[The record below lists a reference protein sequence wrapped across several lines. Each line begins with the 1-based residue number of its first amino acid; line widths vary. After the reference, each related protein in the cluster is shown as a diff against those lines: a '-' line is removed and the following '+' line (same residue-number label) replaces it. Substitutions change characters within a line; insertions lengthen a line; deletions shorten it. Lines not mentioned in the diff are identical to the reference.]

1 MERRPSI
8 LTLAALLAVVAL
20 LRTENA
26 FSQQRIGFAIGE
38 TEKNAVIFRIGQWT
52 IPELLKNL
60 TIEVDE
66 PSGKATPV
74 VLFSGLIRGD
84 KLVSLDESEVFE
96 IKVRYAPGE
105 KLLHLS
111 KLFDRTD
118 RLPVVSEQK
127 VLPASTYPTITFDVA
142 SKAYGLVAPRRD
154 PPAINPLNR
163 YVIPGVR
170 RARKANGR
178 PDAEALV
185 LFLTGPKSCGDKC
198 AVETQVLTLLL
209 DVPK

>member
-1 MERRPSI
+1 M
-8 LTLAALLAVVAL
+8 AL

-26 FSQQRIGFAIGE
+26 FAQQRTRFTIGK
-38 TEKNAVIFRIGQWT
+38 TEKSAVIFRIGQWT
-52 IPELLKNL
+52 IPELLNKL
-60 TIEVDE
+60 TVEVDE

-84 KLVSLDESEVFE
+84 ELVGLDESDVFE
-96 IKVRYAPGE
+96 IKARYAPGE

-111 KLFDRTD
+111 KLFGRPDK
-118 RLPVVSEQK
+118 LPVVSEQK
-127 VLPASTYPTITFDVA
+127 VLPTSTYPIITFEVA

-154 PPAINPLNR
+154 APAVNPLNR
-163 YVIPGVR
+163 YVLPAVR
-170 RARKANGR
+170 RAREANGR

-198 AVETQVLTLLL
+198 AVETQIMTLLL
-209 DVPK
+209 EESR